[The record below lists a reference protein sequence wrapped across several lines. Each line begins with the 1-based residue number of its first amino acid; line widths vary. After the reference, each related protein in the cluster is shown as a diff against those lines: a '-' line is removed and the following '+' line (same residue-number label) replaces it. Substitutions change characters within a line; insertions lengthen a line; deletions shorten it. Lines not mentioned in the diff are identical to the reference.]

1 MCTKD
6 PAAGRQLAAQQ
17 FRLQP
22 SYRAMLDREGLSGPE
37 ELAIVGDQQTVARRL
52 QEIFDAGADEI
63 ICTEFGTDEDL
74 AQTRAC
80 LEDLIRV

>member
-52 QEIFDAGADEI
+52 
-63 ICTEFGTDEDL
+63 
-74 AQTRAC
+74 
-80 LEDLIRV
+80 